1 MRGEATPAAVDTS
14 KCDVYKTDAAK
25 KYCGE
30 QAVSTAKK
38 SKAAAAAEDASPLS
52 MNNGI
57 FGDSGVTYS
66 KGVEEL
72 CAALSKQQA
81 RCCHASSDTAQ
92 AAEAGRGGPRRAE
105 AGRTLVPSRA
115 SSGAGEACRAP
126 FWLNLGG
133 RCCSGQLRRA
143 CSRAGLPPPM
153 PARRAGSGSFLAP
166 TVRTRTSPRPTWAS
180 SEATSPKPPR
190 RPWRANPR
198 ESEHSCHHTPR
209 LRSAGAGAR
218 ATGTGQRALSTSA
231 CVLFVA

>member
-1 MRGEATPAAVDTS
+1 MAPGSGAYCTSSCDTYCADVGDDYQRDVVRGEATPAAVDTS

-92 AAEAGRGGPRRAE
+92 AAEAGRGGPRLAAPWCRPGHPLVLVKP
-105 AGRTLVPSRA
+105 AGRH
-115 SSGAGEACRAP
+115 SG
-126 FWLNLGG
+126 
-133 RCCSGQLRRA
+133 
-143 CSRAGLPPPM
+143 
-153 PARRAGSGSFLAP
+153 
-166 TVRTRTSPRPTWAS
+166 
-180 SEATSPKPPR
+180 
-190 RPWRANPR
+190 
-198 ESEHSCHHTPR
+198 
-209 LRSAGAGAR
+209 
-218 ATGTGQRALSTSA
+218 
-231 CVLFVA
+231 